1 MNSWCR
7 NLELLIKS
15 RTSLIW
21 IRTKEEERLEKLVNF
36 SCERLNIK
44 RFVCWD
50 CVSGIKGLI
59 NEEGKFS
66 NNPLGVLN
74 WLKEQSSE
82 VSTVL
87 LVKDF
92 HKFYDDP
99 SINRTIKE
107 LSSALKKTSH
117 NLIISSHLFPS
128 SEELDE
134 LMTIVNLPLPDQKE
148 LKNLIKKIA
157 INTNSNLEEQDLNEL
172 SIASSGLTEIKV
184 KQVTAKALAQRGKI
198 SKEDIKDILEEKK
211 QVIAR
216 SEILEFFEAKSSQD
230 DIGGLN
236 VLKVWL
242 NQRYRAFSKEARD
255 YGLPIPKGVLLV
267 GAQGTGKS
275 LTAKSISKS
284 WSMPLLRLDVGR
296 LFSSLVGS
304 SEARTRETIL
314 RAEAM
319 SPCILWIDEIDK
331 GFGGDARSDGGTSQ
345 RVLASL
351 LTWMAEKE
359 SAVFVIATANAIDKL
374 PAELLR
380 KGRFDEIFFL
390 DLPNSEERLSILDLH
405 LKKRRPSYSFPLSTI
420 IDRTDG
426 FSGAELE
433 QAVIEGMHIS
443 FSENRE
449 LMEKDLIKA
458 VSELVPLSRTAKEQ
472 IDLLKEWSSTG
483 TGSFCIVN
491 KI

>member
-1 MNSWCR
+1 MNSWCK

-21 IRTKEEERLEKLVNF
+21 IRTKEEQRLEKILKF

-44 RFVCWD
+44 RYACWD
-50 CVSGIKGLI
+50 CVNGIKGLV

-66 NNPLGVLN
+66 NNPIGVLN
-74 WLKEQSSE
+74 WLKEQTSK
-82 VSTVL
+82 VPTIL

-107 LSSALKKTSH
+107 LFSALKETNH

-128 SEELDE
+128 SEDLDE
-134 LMTIVNLPLPDQKE
+134 LMTIVNLPLPNQKE
-148 LKNLIKKIA
+148 LRNLIKNIA
-157 INTNSNLEEQDLNEL
+157 INTNSNLDEKDLNEL
-172 SIASSGLTEIKV
+172 SIASSGLTETKV

-216 SEILEFFEAKSSQD
+216 SEILEFFEVKSSQD

-284 WSMPLLRLDVGR
+284 WSMPLLKLDVGR

-319 SPCILWIDEIDK
+319 APCILWIDEIDK

-359 SAVFVIATANAIDKL
+359 SAVFVIATANAIDRL

-390 DLPNSEERLSILDLH
+390 DLPNSEERLSILNLH

-420 IDRTDG
+420 IDRTEG

-458 VSELVPLSRTAKEQ
+458 VTELVPLSRTAKEQ

-483 TGSFCIVN
+483 RARYAS
-491 KI
+491 

>member
-1 MNSWCR
+1 MESWSK
-7 NLELLIKS
+7 NFELLIKS
-15 RTSLIW
+15 RTSIIW
-21 IRTKEEERLEKLVNF
+21 IKTKEEERLEKILNF

-44 RFVCWD
+44 RFVRWD
-50 CVSGIKGLI
+50 CVNGIKGVL

-74 WLKEQSSE
+74 WIKEQNSE
-82 VSTVL
+82 VSTIL
-87 LVKDF
+87 LIKDF

-99 SINRTIKE
+99 SISRTIKE
-107 LSSALKKTSH
+107 LSYVLKETSH
-117 NLIISSHLFPS
+117 NIIISSHISPS
-128 SEELDE
+128 SEELDD
-134 LMTIVNLPLPDQKE
+134 LMTIINLPLPDQKE
-148 LKNLIKKIA
+148 LKNLIEKIA
-157 INTNSNLEEQDLNEL
+157 INTNSNLNEQDLNEL
-172 SIASSGLTEIKV
+172 TIASSGLSEIKV
-184 KQVTAKALAQRGKI
+184 KQVTAKALTQRGKI
-198 SKEDIKDILEEKK
+198 SRDDLQDILEEKK

-216 SEILEFFEAKSSQD
+216 SEILEFFESKSSQN
-230 DIGGLN
+230 DIGGLK
-236 VLKVWL
+236 VLKIWL
-242 NQRYRAFSKEARD
+242 KQRYRAFSNEARE

-267 GAQGTGKS
+267 GPQGTGKS

-304 SEARTRETIL
+304 SEARTREAIS

-331 GFGGDARSDGGTSQ
+331 AFGGDARSDGGTSQ

-359 SAVFVIATANAIDKL
+359 SAVFVIATANAIDRL
-374 PAELLR
+374 PPELLR

-405 LKKRRPSYSFPLSTI
+405 LKKRRPSYNFPLSTI

-426 FSGAELE
+426 YSGAELE
-433 QAVIEGMHIS
+433 QAVIEGMHFS

-449 LMEKDLIKA
+449 IVEKDLIKA
-458 VSELVPLSRTAKEQ
+458 ISELVPLSRTAKEQ

-483 TGSFCIVN
+483 RARSAS
-491 KI
+491 

>member
-1 MNSWCR
+1 MNSWCN

-21 IRTKEEERLEKLVNF
+21 IKTKEEERLEKILKIT
-36 SCERLNIK
+36 CERLNKK
-44 RFVCWD
+44 RFICWD
-50 CVSGIKGLI
+50 CVCGIKGLL

-74 WLKEQSSE
+74 WLREQSSE
-82 VSTVL
+82 VSTIL

-107 LSSALKKTSH
+107 LSSILKETNH
-117 NLIISSHLFPS
+117 NLIFSSHLLPS

-134 LMTIVNLPLPDQKE
+134 LMTIINLPLPDQKE
-148 LKNLIKKIA
+148 LRNLIKKIA
-157 INTNSNLEEQDLNEL
+157 FNTNSNLDDQDLNEL
-172 SIASSGLTEIKV
+172 SMASSGLTEIKV
-184 KQVTAKALAQRGKI
+184 MQVTAKALAQRGKI

-216 SEILEFFEAKSSQD
+216 SEILEFFEGKSSQD
-230 DIGGLN
+230 DIGGLK

-304 SEARTRETIL
+304 SEARTRETIS

-359 SAVFVIATANAIDKL
+359 SSVFVIATANAIDKL

-405 LKKRRPSYSFPLSTI
+405 LKKRRPSYNFPLTTI

-483 TGSFCIVN
+483 RARSAS
-491 KI
+491 

>member
-21 IRTKEEERLEKLVNF
+21 IRTKEEERLEKLIYL

-44 RFVCWD
+44 RFISWD
-50 CVSGIKGLI
+50 CVCGIKGLI

-74 WLKEQSSE
+74 WIKEQSPE

-107 LSSALKKTSH
+107 LSSTLKKTSH

-134 LMTIVNLPLPDQKE
+134 LMTIINLPLPNQKE

-157 INTNSNLEEQDLNEL
+157 INTNSNIEEKDLNEL

-198 SKEDIKDILEEKK
+198 SREDINDILAEKK

-275 LTAKSISKS
+275 LTAKSISRS

-304 SEARTRETIL
+304 SEARTREAIA

-351 LTWMAEKE
+351 LTWMAEKD

-405 LKKRRPSYSFPLSTI
+405 LKKRRPNYSFPLATI

-433 QAVIEGMHIS
+433 QAVIEAMHIS
-443 FSENRE
+443 FPENRE

-483 TGSFCIVN
+483 RARSAS
-491 KI
+491 

>member
-1 MNSWCR
+1 MDSWSK
-7 NLELLIKS
+7 NFELLIKS
-15 RTSLIW
+15 RTPLIW
-21 IRTKEEERLEKLVNF
+21 IRTNEEERLNNILNQ
-36 SCERLNIK
+36 SCKRLNIK
-44 RFVCWD
+44 RFVSWD
-50 CVSGIKGLI
+50 CVNGIKGLL
-59 NEEGKFS
+59 NEKGKFS

-74 WLKEQSSE
+74 WIKEQTNE
-82 VSTVL
+82 LPTIL
-87 LVKDF
+87 LAKDF
-92 HKFYDDP
+92 DRFYDDP
-99 SINRTIKE
+99 SITRTIKE
-107 LSSALKKTSH
+107 LSTSLRETNH
-117 NLIISSHLFPS
+117 NLILSSHILPS
-128 SEELDE
+128 SQELDD
-134 LMTIVNLPLPDQKE
+134 LITVINLPLPDLKE
-148 LKNLIKKIA
+148 LTTLIKKIA
-157 INTNSNLEEQDLNEL
+157 VNTNSDLSEKDLNEL
-172 SIASSGLTEIKV
+172 AIASSGLSETKL
-184 KQVTAKALAQRGKI
+184 KQVTAKALTQRGKI
-198 SKEDIKDILEEKK
+198 SKVDIKDILDEKK

-216 SEILEFFEAKSSQD
+216 SEILEFFESNSSQSE
-230 DIGGLN
+230 IGGLK

-242 NQRYRAFSKEARD
+242 KQRYRAFSLEARD
-255 YGLPIPKGVLLV
+255 YGLPIPKGVFLV
-267 GAQGTGKS
+267 GPQGTGKS

-304 SEARTRETIL
+304 SEARTRETIA

-405 LKKRRPSYSFPLSTI
+405 LKKRRPSYNFPLSTI
-420 IDRTDG
+420 VDRTDG

-433 QAVIEGMHIS
+433 QAVIEGMHFS
-443 FSENRE
+443 FGEERE
-449 LMEKDLIKA
+449 IMEKDLIKA

-472 IDLLKEWSSTG
+472 IDFLKEWSSTG
-483 TGSFCIVN
+483 RARSAS
-491 KI
+491 

>member
-1 MNSWCR
+1 MDSWR
-7 NLELLIKS
+7 KNLELLIKS
-15 RTSLIW
+15 RTPLIW
-21 IRTKEEERLEKLVNF
+21 IITREEQRLQNILENSIEK
-36 SCERLNIK
+36 LNIK
-44 RFVCWD
+44 RFISWD
-50 CVSGIKGLI
+50 CVNGLQGAL
-59 NEEGKFS
+59 NDKGKFS

-74 WLKEQSSE
+74 WFREQNTDL
-82 VSTVL
+82 STVL
-87 LVKDF
+87 FLKDF
-92 HKFYDDP
+92 YKFYDDP
-99 SINRTIKE
+99 SICRTVKE
-107 LSSALKKTSH
+107 LSYILRGTTN
-117 NLIISSHLFPS
+117 NLIFSSYKLPS
-128 SEELDE
+128 SEELDD
-134 LMTIVNLPLPDQKE
+134 LVTIINLPLPDQSE
-148 LKNLIKKIA
+148 LIKLIKKIS
-157 INTNSNLEEQDLNEL
+157 INTNSNLSENDLNEL
-172 SIASSGLTEIKV
+172 ASASSGLSEIRV
-184 KQVTAKALAQRGKI
+184 KQVAAKALTQRGKV

-216 SEILEFFEAKSSQD
+216 SEILEFFESNSNQN
-230 DIGGLN
+230 DIGGLKI
-236 VLKVWL
+236 LKVWL
-242 NQRYRAFSKEARD
+242 EQRYQAFTKEARE

-267 GAQGTGKS
+267 GPQGTGKS
-275 LTAKSISKS
+275 LTAKSISKT

-304 SEARTRETIL
+304 SEARTRETIS

-351 LTWMAEKE
+351 LTWMSEKD

-390 DLPNSEERLSILDLH
+390 DLPNAEERLSILDLH
-405 LKKRRPSYSFPLSTI
+405 LRKKRPNYNFPLSTI
-420 IDRTDG
+420 IDRTNG
-426 FSGAELE
+426 YSGAELE
-433 QAVIEGMHIS
+433 QAVIEGMHFS

-472 IDLLKEWSSTG
+472 IDFLKEWSSTG
-483 TGSFCIVN
+483 RARPAS
-491 KI
+491 

>member
-21 IRTKEEERLEKLVNF
+21 IRTKEEERLEKLINL

-44 RFVCWD
+44 RFIGWD

-59 NEEGKFS
+59 NEDGKFS

-74 WLKEQSSE
+74 WLKEQNSE
-82 VSTVL
+82 EPTIL

-99 SINRTIKE
+99 SINRTIKK
-107 LSSALKKTSH
+107 LSSVLKETSH

-134 LMTIVNLPLPDQKE
+134 LMTIIDLPLPGQEE

-157 INTNSNLEEQDLNEL
+157 TNTNSNLEEKDLNEL

-236 VLKVWL
+236 ILKVWL
-242 NQRYRAFSKEARD
+242 NQRHRAFSKEARE

-304 SEARTRETIL
+304 SEARTRETIS

-390 DLPNSEERLSILDLH
+390 DLPNSEERLSIMDLH
-405 LKKRRPSYSFPLSTI
+405 IKKRRPNYSFPLSTI

-472 IDLLKEWSSTG
+472 IDLLKEWSSSG
-483 TGSFCIVN
+483 RARSAS
-491 KI
+491 

>member
-1 MNSWCR
+1 MDSWSR
-7 NLELLIKS
+7 NFELLIKS
-15 RTSLIW
+15 RTPLIW
-21 IRTKEEERLEKLVNF
+21 IRTKEEERLYKIIDQ
-36 SCERLNIK
+36 SCKSLKIK
-44 RFVCWD
+44 RLVSWD
-50 CVSGIKGLI
+50 CVNGIKGVL
-59 NEEGKFS
+59 NESGKFS

-74 WLKEQSSE
+74 WIKEQKSDLP
-82 VSTVL
+82 TIL
-87 LVKDF
+87 LVRDF
-92 HKFYDDP
+92 HKFYEDP
-99 SINRTIKE
+99 SISRTIKE
-107 LSSALKKTSH
+107 LSSSLKETNN
-117 NLIISSHLFPS
+117 NLILSSHLLPS
-128 SEELDE
+128 SEELDD
-134 LMTIVNLPLPDQKE
+134 LITIINLPLPDLSE
-148 LKNLIKKIA
+148 LRALIKEIA
-157 INTNSNLEEQDLNEL
+157 FNTDSDLSEKDLNEL
-172 SIASSGLTEIKV
+172 AIASSGLSETKI
-184 KQVTAKALAQRGKI
+184 KQVTAKALTQRGKI
-198 SKEDIKDILEEKK
+198 SIYDLNDILAEKK

-216 SEILEFFEAKSSQD
+216 SEILEFFESKSSQD
-230 DIGGLN
+230 DIGGLI
-236 VLKVWL
+236 VLKTWL
-242 NQRYRAFSKEARD
+242 KQRYRAFSKEAKE

-267 GAQGTGKS
+267 GPQGTGKS
-275 LTAKSISKS
+275 LTAKSISQS

-304 SEARTRETIL
+304 SEARTRETIS

-374 PAELLR
+374 PGELLR

-405 LKKRRPSYSFPLSTI
+405 LKKRRPSYNFPLSTI
-420 IDRTDG
+420 IDRTGG

-433 QAVIEGMHIS
+433 QAVIEGMHFS

-472 IDLLKEWSSTG
+472 IDFLKKWSSTG
-483 TGSFCIVN
+483 RARSAS
-491 KI
+491 

>member
-1 MNSWCR
+1 MNSWCK

-21 IRTKEEERLEKLVNF
+21 IRTKEEERLEKIL
-36 SCERLNIK
+36 SSACERLNVK
-44 RFVCWD
+44 KYVFWD
-50 CVSGIKGLI
+50 CVSGIKGSV

-66 NNPLGVLN
+66 NNPLGILN
-74 WLKEQSSE
+74 WLKEQSSDT
-82 VSTVL
+82 STIL
-87 LVKDF
+87 LLKDF

-99 SINRTIKE
+99 IINRTIKE
-107 LSSALKKTSH
+107 LSSSLKETNH
-117 NLIISSHLFPS
+117 NLIISSHQFPS

-134 LMTIVNLPLPDQKE
+134 LMTIVNLPLPDQQE

-157 INTNSNLEEQDLNEL
+157 ANTNSNISEQDLNEL
-172 SIASSGLTEIKV
+172 CIASSGLTEIKV

-216 SEILEFFEAKSSQD
+216 SEILEFFETKSSQD

-284 WSMPLLRLDVGR
+284 WSMPLLKLDVGR

-304 SEARTRETIL
+304 SEARTRETIA

-390 DLPNSEERLSILDLH
+390 DLPNSKERLSILDLH
-405 LKKRRPSYSFPLSTI
+405 LKKRRPNYSFPLSTI

-449 LMEKDLIKA
+449 LNEKDLIKA

-472 IDLLKEWSSTG
+472 IDLLKNWSSAG
-483 TGSFCIVN
+483 RARYAS
-491 KI
+491 

>member
-1 MNSWCR
+1 MDSWIR
-7 NLELLIKS
+7 NFELLIKS
-15 RTSLIW
+15 RTALIW
-21 IRTKEEERLEKLVNF
+21 IRTKEEERLYKILKQ
-36 SCERLNIK
+36 SCKRLNIK
-44 RFVCWD
+44 RFISWD
-50 CVSGIKGLI
+50 CVNGIKGLL
-59 NEEGKFS
+59 NENGKFS

-74 WLKEQSSE
+74 WIKEQTSE
-82 VSTVL
+82 LPTIL
-87 LVKDF
+87 LIKDF

-99 SINRTIKE
+99 SICRTLKE
-107 LSSALKKTSH
+107 LCFSLRETSH
-117 NLIISSHLFPS
+117 NLILSSHLLPS
-128 SEELDE
+128 SEELDD
-134 LMTIVNLPLPDQKE
+134 LITIINLPLPDLGE
-148 LKNLIKKIA
+148 LTTLIKNIA
-157 INTNSNLEEQDLNEL
+157 VNTDSDLKEQDLNEL
-172 SIASSGLTEIKV
+172 AIASSGLSETKL
-184 KQVTAKALAQRGKI
+184 KQVTAKALSKRGKI
-198 SKEDIKDILEEKK
+198 SKADIKDILEEKK

-216 SEILEFFEAKSSQD
+216 SEILEFIESNSSQS
-230 DIGGLN
+230 DIGGLK

-242 NQRYRAFSKEARD
+242 KQRYRAFSKEARE

-267 GAQGTGKS
+267 GPQGTGKS
-275 LTAKSISKS
+275 LTAKSISES

-331 GFGGDARSDGGTSQ
+331 GFGGDAKSDGGTSQ

-405 LKKRRPSYSFPLSTI
+405 LKKRRPSYKFPLSTI
-420 IDRTDG
+420 IDRTEG
-426 FSGAELE
+426 FSGSELE
-433 QAVIEGMHIS
+433 QAVIEGMHFS
-443 FSENRE
+443 FAEKRE

-472 IDLLKEWSSTG
+472 IDFLKEWSSTG
-483 TGSFCIVN
+483 RARSAS
-491 KI
+491 

>member
-7 NLELLIKS
+7 SLELLIKS

-21 IRTKEEERLEKLVNF
+21 IRTKEEERLEKILN
-36 SCERLNIK
+36 STCEKLNIK
-44 RFVCWD
+44 RYVCWD
-50 CVSGIKGLI
+50 CVSGIRGLVSQ
-59 NEEGKFS
+59 EGKFS

-74 WLKEQSSE
+74 WIREQSSE
-82 VSTVL
+82 VSTML

-92 HKFYDDP
+92 HKFFDDP
-99 SINRTIKE
+99 SINRSIKE

-117 NLIISSHLFPS
+117 SLIISSHLLPS

-134 LMTIVNLPLPDQKE
+134 LMTTLNLPLPDQRE
-148 LKNLIKKIA
+148 LKNLIKTIA
-157 INTNSNLEEQDLNEL
+157 INTNSNIDEKDLNEL

-198 SKEDIKDILEEKK
+198 SKEDINDILEEKK

-216 SEILEFFEAKSSQD
+216 SEVLEFFEANASQN

-351 LTWMAEKE
+351 LTWMSEKE

-405 LKKRRPSYSFPLSTI
+405 LKKRRPNFSFPLSTI
-420 IDRTDG
+420 VDRTDG

-449 LMEKDLIKA
+449 IMEKDLIKA

-472 IDLLKEWSSTG
+472 IDLLKKWSSAG
-483 TGSFCIVN
+483 RARSAS
-491 KI
+491 

>member
-1 MNSWCR
+1 MNSWCN

-21 IRTKEEERLEKLVNF
+21 IRTKEEERLEKILTF
-36 SCERLNIK
+36 SSERLNIK
-44 RFVCWD
+44 RYARWD
-50 CVSGIKGLI
+50 CVNGIKGILSV
-59 NEEGKFS
+59 EGKFS

-82 VSTVL
+82 VSTIL

-107 LSSALKKTSH
+107 LSSSLKETNH
-117 NLIISSHLFPS
+117 NLIISSHLYPS
-128 SEELDE
+128 SDELDE
-134 LMTIVNLPLPDQKE
+134 LMTIINLPLPDQKE

-157 INTNSNLEEQDLNEL
+157 TNTNSNLKEQDLNEL

-184 KQVTAKALAQRGKI
+184 KQVTAKALVQRGKI
-198 SKEDIKDILEEKK
+198 GKEDIKDILEEKK

-216 SEILEFFEAKSSQD
+216 SEILEFFEANSSQE

-304 SEARTRETIL
+304 SEARTREAIL

-483 TGSFCIVN
+483 RARSAS
-491 KI
+491 

>member
-1 MNSWCR
+1 MNSWCK
-7 NLELLIKS
+7 NLELLIKA

-21 IRTKEEERLEKLVNF
+21 IRTKEEERLEKIINY
-36 SCERLNIK
+36 SCERLNIT
-44 RFVCWD
+44 RYVCWD
-50 CVSGIKGLI
+50 CVNGIKGLL
-59 NEEGKFS
+59 NDEGKFS

-74 WLKEQSSE
+74 WLKEQNAE
-82 VSTVL
+82 VSTIL

-107 LSSALKKTSH
+107 LSSSLKETNH
-117 NLIISSHLFPS
+117 NLVISSHIFPS
-128 SEELDE
+128 SEDLDE
-134 LMTIVNLPLPDQKE
+134 LMTIVNLPLPDQKD

-157 INTNSNLEEQDLNEL
+157 INTSSNLEEQDLNEL
-172 SIASSGLTEIKV
+172 SLASSGLTEIKV

-216 SEILEFFEAKSSQD
+216 SEILEFFEAKSSQN

-304 SEARTRETIL
+304 SEARTRETIS

-331 GFGGDARSDGGTSQ
+331 AFGGDARSDGGTSQ

-390 DLPNSEERLSILDLH
+390 DLPNSEERLSILNLH
-405 LKKRRPSYSFPLSTI
+405 LKKRRPSYSFPLTTI

-483 TGSFCIVN
+483 RARSAS
-491 KI
+491 

>member
-1 MNSWCR
+1 MNPWSN
-7 NLELLIKS
+7 NLELLIRS
-15 RTSLIW
+15 RTSIIW
-21 IRTKEEERLEKLVNF
+21 IRTKEEERLEKILNTL
-36 SCERLNIK
+36 CERLNIK
-44 RFVCWD
+44 RFVSWD
-50 CVSGIKGLI
+50 CVNGIKGVL
-59 NEEGKFS
+59 NQEGKFS

-74 WLKEQSSE
+74 WLKDQSSDL
-82 VSTVL
+82 STIL

-92 HKFYDDP
+92 HKFFDDP

-107 LSSALKKTSH
+107 LSSTLRETNN
-117 NLIISSHLFPS
+117 NLFISSHLLPS

-134 LMTIVNLPLPDQKE
+134 LMTILDLPLPDQNE

-157 INTNSNLEEQDLNEL
+157 INTNSNLNEEDLNDL
-172 SIASSGLTEIKV
+172 TAASSGLTEIKV
-184 KQVTAKALAQRGKI
+184 KQVTAKALTKRGKI
-198 SKEDIKDILEEKK
+198 SKEDIKEILEEKK

-216 SEILEFFEAKSSQD
+216 SEILEFFETKSSQD
-230 DIGGLN
+230 DIGGLK

-242 NQRYRAFSKEARD
+242 NQRYKAFSKEARD

-275 LTAKSISKS
+275 LTAKTIAKS

-304 SEARTRETIL
+304 SEARTRETIS

-319 SPCILWIDEIDK
+319 SPCVLWIDEIDK

-405 LKKRRPSYSFPLSTI
+405 LKKRRPNYNFPLSTI
-420 IDRTDG
+420 SDRTHG

-483 TGSFCIVN
+483 RARSAS
-491 KI
+491 

>member
-1 MNSWCR
+1 MESWSK

-21 IRTKEEERLEKLVNF
+21 IKTKEEERLEKILNF
-36 SCERLNIK
+36 SCERLKIR
-44 RFVCWD
+44 RFVRWD
-50 CVSGIKGLI
+50 CVNGIKGVL

-74 WLKEQSSE
+74 WIKEQNSE
-82 VSTVL
+82 VSTIL
-87 LVKDF
+87 LIKDL

-99 SINRTIKE
+99 SISRTIKE
-107 LSSALKKTSH
+107 LSSVLKETSH
-117 NLIISSHLFPS
+117 NLIISSHIFPS
-128 SEELDE
+128 SEELDD
-134 LMTIVNLPLPDQKE
+134 LMTIINLPLPDQKE
-148 LKNLIKKIA
+148 LKNLIENIA
-157 INTNSNLEEQDLNEL
+157 INTNSNLNEQDLNEL
-172 SIASSGLTEIKV
+172 AIASSGLSEIKV
-184 KQVTAKALAQRGKI
+184 KQVTAKALTQRGKI
-198 SKEDIKDILEEKK
+198 SKDDLQDILEEKK

-216 SEILEFFEAKSSQD
+216 SEILEFFESKSSQN
-230 DIGGLN
+230 DIGGLK
-236 VLKVWL
+236 VLKIWL
-242 NQRYRAFSKEARD
+242 KQRYRAFSNEARD

-267 GAQGTGKS
+267 GPQGTGKS

-304 SEARTRETIL
+304 SEARTREAIS

-331 GFGGDARSDGGTSQ
+331 AFGGDSRSDGGTSQ

-359 SAVFVIATANAIDKL
+359 SAVFVIATANAIDRL

-380 KGRFDEIFFL
+380 KGRFDEIFSL
-390 DLPNSEERLSILDLH
+390 DLPNSEERWSILDLH
-405 LKKRRPSYSFPLSTI
+405 LKKRRPSYNFPLSSI

-426 FSGAELE
+426 YSGAELE
-433 QAVIEGMHIS
+433 QAVIEGMHFS

-458 VSELVPLSRTAKEQ
+458 ISELVPLSRTAKEQ
-472 IDLLKEWSSTG
+472 IDLLKEWSSSG
-483 TGSFCIVN
+483 RARSAS
-491 KI
+491 

>member
-21 IRTKEEERLEKLVNF
+21 VRTKEEERLEKLINV

-44 RFVCWD
+44 RFVRWD
-50 CVSGIKGLI
+50 CVSGIKGLL
-59 NEEGKFS
+59 NEDGKFS

-74 WLKEQSSE
+74 WLKEQSSAL
-82 VSTVL
+82 STVL

-99 SINRTIKE
+99 SINRTIKQ
-107 LSSALKKTSH
+107 LSSALKETSN

-134 LMTIVNLPLPDQKE
+134 LMTIENLPLPDQKE

-157 INTNSNLEEQDLNEL
+157 INTNSNLEEQDLNLL

-216 SEILEFFEAKSSQD
+216 SEILEFFEAKSGQD

-304 SEARTRETIL
+304 SEARTRETIS

-390 DLPNSEERLSILDLH
+390 DLPNSEERFSILDLH

-420 IDRTDG
+420 IDRTNG

-472 IDLLKEWSSTG
+472 IDFLKEWSSTG
-483 TGSFCIVN
+483 RARFAS
-491 KI
+491 

>member
-1 MNSWCR
+1 MSSWSK

-15 RTSLIW
+15 RTSIIW
-21 IRTKEEERLEKLVNF
+21 IKTKEEERLEKILNS
-36 SCERLNIK
+36 SCKRLTIK
-44 RFVCWD
+44 RYVCWD
-50 CVSGIKGLI
+50 CVNGLKGLL

-74 WLKEQSSE
+74 WLKEQNPE
-82 VSTVL
+82 VSTIL
-87 LVKDF
+87 LLKDF
-92 HKFYDDP
+92 HKFYEDP

-107 LSSALKKTSH
+107 LSSALKETNH
-117 NLIISSHLFPS
+117 NLIIISHLFPS

-134 LMTIVNLPLPDQKE
+134 LITTINLPLPNQKD
-148 LKNLIKKIA
+148 LKNLIKTIA
-157 INTNSNLEEQDLNEL
+157 ISTNSDLNEEDLNEL
-172 SIASSGLTEIKV
+172 SIASCGLTELKV

-216 SEILEFFEAKSSQD
+216 SEVLEFFESKSCQD

-236 VLKVWL
+236 ILKDWL
-242 NQRYRAFSKEARD
+242 SQRHRAFSKEARE

-284 WSMPLLRLDVGR
+284 WHMPLLRLDVGR

-390 DLPNSEERLSILDLH
+390 DLPSSEERLSILDLH
-405 LKKRRPSYSFPLSTI
+405 LKKRRPCYNFPLSSI

-443 FSENRE
+443 FSEDRE

-458 VSELVPLSRTAKEQ
+458 VSELVPLSRTAQEQ
-472 IDLLKEWSSTG
+472 IDLIKKWSSTG
-483 TGSFCIVN
+483 RARFAS
-491 KI
+491 

>member
-1 MNSWCR
+1 MDSWSR
-7 NLELLIKS
+7 KFELLIKS
-15 RTSLIW
+15 RTPLIW
-21 IRTKEEERLEKLVNF
+21 IRTKEEERLYKILNQ

-44 RFVCWD
+44 RFVSWD
-50 CVSGIKGLI
+50 CVNGIKGVL
-59 NEEGKFS
+59 NENGKFS
-66 NNPLGVLN
+66 NNPLGALN
-74 WLKEQSSE
+74 WIKDQTSDLPII
-82 VSTVL
+82 L

-99 SINRTIKE
+99 SIIRTIKE
-107 LSSALKKTSH
+107 LCSSLRETSH
-117 NLIISSHLFPS
+117 NLILSSHILPL
-128 SEELDE
+128 SEEFDDLI
-134 LMTIVNLPLPDQKE
+134 TIINLPLPDLSE
-148 LKNLIKKIA
+148 LTALIKKIA
-157 INTNSNLEEQDLNEL
+157 VNTDSNLSEEELNEL
-172 SIASSGLTEIKV
+172 AVASSGLSEVKL
-184 KQVTAKALAQRGKI
+184 KQVTAKALTQRGKI
-198 SKEDIKDILEEKK
+198 SKDDIKDILEEKK

-216 SEILEFFEAKSSQD
+216 SEVLEFFESNSSQSE
-230 DIGGLN
+230 IGGLK

-267 GAQGTGKS
+267 GPQGTGKS
-275 LTAKSISKS
+275 LTAKSISKN

-304 SEARTRETIL
+304 SEARTRETIS

-405 LKKRRPSYSFPLSTI
+405 LKRRRPAYNFPLSTI

-426 FSGAELE
+426 YSGAELE
-433 QAVIEGMHIS
+433 QAVIEGMHFS
-443 FSENRE
+443 FSEKRE

-472 IDLLKEWSSTG
+472 IDFLKQWSSTG
-483 TGSFCIVN
+483 RARSAS
-491 KI
+491 

>member
-1 MNSWCR
+1 MMNSWCK

-21 IRTKEEERLEKLVNF
+21 IRTKEEERLEKIIKF

-44 RFVCWD
+44 RYASWD

-59 NEEGKFS
+59 NEEGNFS

-74 WLKEQSSE
+74 WLKEQTPE
-82 VSTVL
+82 VSTIL

-92 HKFYDDP
+92 HKFYEDP

-107 LSSALKKTSH
+107 LSSSLKETNH

-134 LMTIVNLPLPDQKE
+134 LMTIINLPLPNQKE

-157 INTNSNLEEQDLNEL
+157 LNTNSNLNEQVLNEL
-172 SIASSGLTEIKV
+172 SSASSGLTETKV
-184 KQVTAKALAQRGKI
+184 KQVTAKVLTQRGKL

-242 NQRYRAFSKEARD
+242 NQRYRAFSKEAKD

-284 WSMPLLRLDVGR
+284 WSMPLLKLDVGR

-359 SAVFVIATANAIDKL
+359 SSVFVIATANAIDKL

-390 DLPNSEERLSILDLH
+390 DLPNS
-405 LKKRRPSYSFPLSTI
+405 
-420 IDRTDG
+420 
-426 FSGAELE
+426 
-433 QAVIEGMHIS
+433 
-443 FSENRE
+443 
-449 LMEKDLIKA
+449 
-458 VSELVPLSRTAKEQ
+458 
-472 IDLLKEWSSTG
+472 
-483 TGSFCIVN
+483 
-491 KI
+491 

>member
-1 MNSWCR
+1 MDSWSK
-7 NLELLIKS
+7 NLELLIRS
-15 RTSLIW
+15 RTPLIW
-21 IRTKEEERLEKLVNF
+21 VRTFEEERLYRILNQ
-36 SCERLNIK
+36 SCKRLNIK
-44 RFVCWD
+44 RFVSWD
-50 CVSGIKGLI
+50 CVNGLKGVL
-59 NEEGKFS
+59 NEEGKYS
-66 NNPLGVLN
+66 SNPLGVLN
-74 WLKEQSSE
+74 WIKSQTSE
-82 VSTVL
+82 LPTIL
-87 LVKDF
+87 MVKDF

-99 SINRTIKE
+99 SIIRTIKE
-107 LSSALKKTSH
+107 LSFSLRETSNNLILTSH
-117 NLIISSHLFPS
+117 ILPS
-128 SEELDE
+128 SEELDD
-134 LMTIVNLPLPDQKE
+134 LITIINLPLPDLEE
-148 LKNLIKKIA
+148 LTILIKKIA
-157 INTNSNLEEQDLNEL
+157 SNTDSNLSEQDLNEL
-172 SIASSGLTEIKV
+172 AIASSGLSETKL
-184 KQVTAKALAQRGKI
+184 KQVTAKALTQRGKI
-198 SKEDIKDILEEKK
+198 SKDDIQDILEEKK

-216 SEILEFFEAKSSQD
+216 SEILEFFESKSTQSQ
-230 DIGGLN
+230 IGGLK

-242 NQRYRAFSKEARD
+242 KQRYRAFSKEARD

-267 GAQGTGKS
+267 GPQGTGKS
-275 LTAKSISKS
+275 LTAKSISQS

-304 SEARTRETIL
+304 SEARTRETIS

-390 DLPNSEERLSILDLH
+390 DLPNSEERFSILDLH
-405 LKKRRPSYSFPLSTI
+405 LRKRRPSYKFPLSTI
-420 IDRTDG
+420 IDRTNG
-426 FSGAELE
+426 YSGAELE

-443 FSENRE
+443 FSEKRE

-472 IDLLKEWSSTG
+472 INFLKEWSSTG
-483 TGSFCIVN
+483 RARSAS
-491 KI
+491 

>member
-21 IRTKEEERLEKLVNF
+21 IRTKEEERLEKLVNL

-44 RFVCWD
+44 RFVSWD
-50 CVSGIKGLI
+50 YINGIKGLI
-59 NEEGKFS
+59 NVEGKFS

-74 WLKEQSSE
+74 WLKELNSE
-82 VSTVL
+82 ISTVL

-107 LSSALKKTSH
+107 LSSVLKETSH

-134 LMTIVNLPLPDQKE
+134 LMAIVNLPLPDQRE
-148 LKNLIKKIA
+148 LKNLIKQIA
-157 INTNSNLEEQDLNEL
+157 INTNSNLEEEDLNEL

-275 LTAKSISKS
+275 LTAKSISNS

-304 SEARTRETIL
+304 SEARTRETIF

-405 LKKRRPSYSFPLSTI
+405 LKKRRPSYRFPLSTI

-472 IDLLKEWSSTG
+472 INLLKEWSSTG
-483 TGSFCIVN
+483 RARSAS
-491 KI
+491 

>member
-1 MNSWCR
+1 MNSWCN

-21 IRTKEEERLEKLVNF
+21 IRTKEEERLEKILNF
-36 SCERLNIK
+36 SCERLKIK
-44 RFVCWD
+44 RYVRWD
-50 CVSGIKGLI
+50 CVTGIKGVL

-74 WLKEQSSE
+74 WLKEQNSE
-82 VSTVL
+82 VSTIL

-99 SINRTIKE
+99 TINRTIKK
-107 LSSALKKTSH
+107 LSSTLKETNH

-134 LMTIVNLPLPDQKE
+134 LMTIINLPLPDQKE
-148 LKNLIKKIA
+148 LKNLIKEMA
-157 INTNSNLEEQDLNEL
+157 INTNSKLDEKDLNEL
-172 SIASSGLTEIKV
+172 SLASSGLSEIKV
-184 KQVTAKALAQRGKI
+184 
-198 SKEDIKDILEEKK
+198 K

-216 SEILEFFEAKSSQD
+216 SEVLEFFEAKSSQD
-230 DIGGLN
+230 EIGGLN

-304 SEARTRETIL
+304 SEARTRETIS

-351 LTWMAEKE
+351 LTWMSEKE

-380 KGRFDEIFFL
+380 KGRFDEIFYL
-390 DLPNSEERLSILDLH
+390 DLPNSKERLSILDLH
-405 LKKRRPSYSFPLSTI
+405 LRKRRPNYSFPLTTI

-483 TGSFCIVN
+483 RARPAS
-491 KI
+491 

>member
-21 IRTKEEERLEKLVNF
+21 IRTKEEERLEKLVNL

-44 RFVCWD
+44 RFICWD
-50 CVSGIKGLI
+50 CVSGIQGLM

-74 WLKEQSSE
+74 WLKEQNAE

-134 LMTIVNLPLPDQKE
+134 LMTILNLPLPNQQE

-230 DIGGLN
+230 DIGGLS

-304 SEARTRETIL
+304 SEARTRETIS

-405 LKKRRPSYSFPLSTI
+405 LKKRRPNYSFPLSTI

-443 FSENRE
+443 FSESRE

-483 TGSFCIVN
+483 RARYAS
-491 KI
+491 